1 MISHEL
7 LKAATKERRKRRAKF
22 YSSHRFIRDGIC
34 SAGGCVFTRGC
45 GLNVLHA
52 ERSAVRSDR
61 RVHKRVFER
70 RIKALLMRTE
80 AEKDSG
86 EVF

>member
-1 MISHEL
+1 M
-7 LKAATKERRKRRAKF
+7 
-22 YSSHRFIRDGIC
+22 
-34 SAGGCVFTRGC
+34 FTRGC

-52 ERSAVRSDR
+52 ERSDR
-61 RVHKRVFER
+61 RAPKRVFER

-80 AEKDSG
+80 DEKDSG

>member
-1 MISHEL
+1 MLVHTAEW
-7 LKAATKERRKRRAKF
+7 
-22 YSSHRFIRDGIC
+22 FIRDGIC

-61 RVHKRVFER
+61 RVFER

-80 AEKDSG
+80 DEKDSR